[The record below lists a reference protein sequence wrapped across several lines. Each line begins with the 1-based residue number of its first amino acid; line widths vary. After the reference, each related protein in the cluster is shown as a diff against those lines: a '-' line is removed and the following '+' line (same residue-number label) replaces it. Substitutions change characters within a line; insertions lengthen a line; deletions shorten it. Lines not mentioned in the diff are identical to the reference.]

1 MVIEKHK
8 LLMKILVGAA
18 WIDGKIQTE
27 ERDYLRHK
35 AIANNLAEDKEIKS
49 LLSEIV
55 PVQATECY
63 QWLSDYLGDNPSG
76 IRLSSIIRR
85 NQCSNL

>member
-1 MVIEKHK
+1 MVIDVKQK

-18 WIDGKIQTE
+18 WIDGIIQTE
-27 ERDYLRHK
+27 EREYLRHK

-55 PVQATECY
+55 PVQGPECY
-63 QWLSDYLGDNPSG
+63 QWLSEYFGRKSL
-76 IRLSSIIRR
+76 
-85 NQCSNL
+85 